1 MTKTYAI
8 IEIDEEK
15 TNLVSKIICDPEK
28 LPFRYNTFST
38 FLKKQKDI
46 KSYELLE
53 NGTVMIN
60 TVKKQEVEDIKEKI
74 TCNHLNIEQ
83 MEQDLN
89 KLLMELEEANEL
101 FD

>member
-8 IEIDEEK
+8 IEIDGEK
-15 TNLVSKIICDPEK
+15 TNFVSKIVCDPKK
-28 LPFRYNTFST
+28 LPFRYNTFAH
-38 FLKKQKDI
+38 FLQEQDKI

-74 TCNHLNIEQ
+74 TCDHLNVEK
-83 MEQDLN
+83 MEQNLD
-89 KLLMELEEANEL
+89 KLLKELV
-101 FD
+101 D